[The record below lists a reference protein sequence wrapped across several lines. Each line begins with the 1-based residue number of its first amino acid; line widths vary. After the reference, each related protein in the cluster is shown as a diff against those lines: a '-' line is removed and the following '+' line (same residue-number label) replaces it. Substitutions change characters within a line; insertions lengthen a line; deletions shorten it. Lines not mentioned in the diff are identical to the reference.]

1 MLILVIMEIHRK
13 NMQIKKMYIPVLVH
27 TGKKNFF
34 SNYIFVKNYLI
45 SK

>member
-34 SNYIFVKNYLI
+34 FQIRFLLKMT
-45 SK
+45 